1 MKTLTPLALAI
12 SLLFAAPSFA
22 NDAHHPDKAAASS
35 TAPATPPS
43 PATVRKMQ
51 DNVRKMQTQLEHAGK
66 AKTAGARQQAMT
78 EHMQTMQENMQLAS
92 GMMDEGMDCAAMHGK
107 MMGAAAPDRL
117 QLLEKRL
124 DALERTMQGHSGAE
138 PTAVK

>member
-12 SLLFAAPSFA
+12 SLLFVAPSFA

-35 TAPATPPS
+35 AAPS

-51 DNVRKMQTQLEHAGK
+51 DNVRKMQTQLERAGK
-66 AKTAGARQQAMT
+66 AKTAEARQQAMA
-78 EHMQTMQENMQLAS
+78 EHMKTMQENMQLAS

-107 MMGAAAPDRL
+107 MMGAGAPDRL
-117 QLLEKRL
+117 QQLEKRL
-124 DALERTMQGHSGAE
+124 DALERTMQGHSGTE
-138 PTAVK
+138 PSAAR